1 MSEHSSTETGTD
13 VLVVGA
19 GGTGLALAAGLA
31 RRGVRVRVVEKAPA
45 LSPVPKALGVQ
56 ARTLE
61 VLEDLGVV
69 PRMVAEGLPMT
80 AMHIR
85 SERRPVADI
94 DLSLIDSGYPYL
106 LMLPQS
112 AVERI
117 LADRLA
123 EDGVAVEHGVEL
135 TGFTDTGA
143 HVAAVLRHADGRTET
158 VRAGWLAGADGAH
171 STVRHLLGIP
181 FEGTALEENFATAD
195 IGLDWPLGFGDG
207 FAFLDRGRPAAF
219 FPLPEG
225 RYRMVI
231 AYPPGAD
238 PGGEVTRAEMQAQLD
253 RLGVPGARVTDF
265 GWSARFRVNQRL
277 SARHSAGR
285 VFLTG
290 DAAHIHSPV
299 GAQGMNTGIQDAV
312 NLAWKL
318 AAHITGG
325 APRDLLDT
333 YHQERGAVA
342 RRLVAGT
349 TRFTRLTLLHGTVTT
364 MVRRAVAP
372 RVLGRGPV
380 QQRLTRAIS
389 QLDVAYP
396 DSALNAGAAP
406 SGGPAPGERAPY
418 TGLFGPAAGPGCTL
432 LVFTGY
438 RGAADPEVRA
448 GVGELTALAQ
458 ARPGV
463 AVEVAAPEGDD
474 GLPGVRHDAS
484 LEAHRRFGL
493 TAGGYA
499 LVRPDGYIAVVGAL
513 GDTAALRGHLDRW
526 FPRAASAPTAGPR
539 RQAG

>member
-1 MSEHSSTETGTD
+1 MSEHCDTD

-31 RRGVRVRVVEKAPA
+31 RRGVRVRVVEKSPT

-80 AMHIR
+80 AMHVY
-85 SERRPVADI
+85 SERRPVADV

-123 EDGVAVEHGVEL
+123 EEGVTVEHGVEL
-135 TGFTDTGA
+135 TKFADTGA
-143 HVAAVLRHADGRTET
+143 HVEAVLRRADGGTET
-158 VRAGWLAGADGAH
+158 VRAGWLAGSDGAH
-171 STVRHLLGIP
+171 STVRRLLGTP

-195 IGLDWPLGFGDG
+195 VGLDWRLGSGDG
-207 FAFLDRGRPAAF
+207 FAFLDRGRLAAF
-219 FPLPEG
+219 FPLRDG

-231 AYPPGAD
+231 AYPPGAA

-318 AAHITGG
+318 AAHIRGG

-333 YHQERGAVA
+333 YGQERGAVA
-342 RRLVAGT
+342 RRLVSGT

-364 MVRRAVAP
+364 MVRRAVVP
-372 RVLGRGPV
+372 RVLGRGAV
-380 QQRLTRAIS
+380 RRRLVRAVA

-406 SGGPAPGERAPY
+406 SGGPGPGERAPY
-418 TGLFGPAAGPGCTL
+418 TGVFGPAVGAGARL

-438 RGAADPEVRA
+438 PGAADAGVRA
-448 GVGELTALAQ
+448 AAAELTALAG
-458 ARPGV
+458 ARAGV
-463 AVEVAAPEGDD
+463 EVAVAAPEETD
-474 GLPGVRHDAS
+474 GLPGARRDPS

-513 GDTAALRGHLDRW
+513 GDTAALRAHLDRW
-526 FPRAASAPTAGPR
+526 FPRAEAAAAGAR
-539 RQAG
+539 RAD